1 MTKTITIKNIID
13 EDFVNYKKPSMFIIF
28 PKCTFKCNK
37 DCGRPVCQNYK
48 VLEEP
53 NIEVSINAIVN
64 RYLSNPI
71 TSAIVL
77 GGLEPFDSEEELKEL
92 ICNFRDNVQD
102 PIVIYTG
109 YTEEELFKNK
119 TYKKIISLNNII
131 IKYGRFIPD
140 QDNHYDNILGVKL
153 ASSNQYAKVYNFKE
167 ELL

>member
-1 MTKTITIKNIID
+1 MPNSITIKQLVD

-53 NIEVSINAIVN
+53 NIEISINAIVN
-64 RYLSNPI
+64 RYLSNSI

-92 ICNFRDNVQD
+92 VFNFRDNVQD

-131 IKYGRFIPD
+131 IKYDRFIPD
-140 QDNHYDNILGVKL
+140 QDNHYDDILGVKL
-153 ASSNQYAKVYNFKE
+153 ASSNQYAKAYNFKE
-167 ELL
+167 EE

>member
-53 NIEVSINAIVN
+53 NIEISINAIVN
-64 RYLSNPI
+64 RYLSNSI

-92 ICNFRDNVQD
+92 VFSFRDNVQD

-131 IKYGRFIPD
+131 IKYGRFIPN
-140 QDNHYDNILGVKL
+140 QDNHYDDILGVKL
-153 ASSNQYAKVYNFKE
+153 ASSNQYAKAYNFKE
-167 ELL
+167 EE

>member
-1 MTKTITIKNIID
+1 MIIKQLVD

-53 NIEVSINAIVN
+53 NIEISINAIVN
-64 RYLSNPI
+64 RYLSNSI

-92 ICNFRDNVQD
+92 VFSFRDNVQD

-119 TYKKIISLNNII
+119 TYKKIIFLNNII
-131 IKYGRFIPD
+131 IKYGRFIPN
-140 QDNHYDNILGVKL
+140 QDNHYDDILGVKL
-153 ASSNQYAKVYNFKE
+153 ASSNQYAKAYNFKE
-167 ELL
+167 EE

>member
-1 MTKTITIKNIID
+1 MIIKQLVD

-92 ICNFRDNVQD
+92 VFNFRDNVQD

-140 QDNHYDNILGVKL
+140 QDNHYDDILGVKL
-153 ASSNQYAKVYNFKE
+153 ASSNQYAKAYNFKE
-167 ELL
+167 EL

>member
-1 MTKTITIKNIID
+1 MPNSITIKQLVD

-53 NIEVSINAIVN
+53 NIEVPINAIVN

-92 ICNFRDNVQD
+92 IFNFRDNVQD

-140 QDNHYDNILGVKL
+140 QDNHYDDILGVKL
-153 ASSNQYAKVYNFKE
+153 ASSNQYAKAYNFKE
-167 ELL
+167 EE

>member
-1 MTKTITIKNIID
+1 MIIKQLVD

-37 DCGRPVCQNYK
+37 DCGRTVCQNYK
-48 VLEEP
+48 ILEEP
-53 NIEVSINAIVN
+53 NVEVSIDAIVN
-64 RYLSNPI
+64 RYLSNSI

-77 GGLEPFDSEEELKEL
+77 GGLEPFDSEEELEEL
-92 ICNFRDNVQD
+92 VFNFRDNVQD

-140 QDNHYDNILGVKL
+140 QNNHYDDILGVKL
-153 ASSNQYAKVYNFKE
+153 ASSNQYAKAYNFKE
-167 ELL
+167 EE

>member
-1 MTKTITIKNIID
+1 MIIKQLVD

-53 NIEVSINAIVN
+53 SIEVSIGTIVN
-64 RYLSNPI
+64 RYLNNLI

-92 ICNFRDNVQD
+92 IFSFREKTQD

-109 YTEEELFKNK
+109 YKEEELSKNE
-119 TYKKIISLNNII
+119 TYKEIISLNNII

-140 QDNHYDNILGVKL
+140 QDNHRDNILGVKL
-153 ASSNQYAKVYNFKE
+153 ASSNQYAKAYNFKE

>member
-1 MTKTITIKNIID
+1 MIIKQLVD

-53 NIEVSINAIVN
+53 NVEVSINAIVN
-64 RYLSNPI
+64 RYLSNSI

-92 ICNFRDNVQD
+92 VFSFRDNVQD

-131 IKYGRFIPD
+131 IKYGRFIPN
-140 QDNHYDNILGVKL
+140 QDNHYDDILGVKL
-153 ASSNQYAKVYNFKE
+153 ASSNQYAKAYNFKE
-167 ELL
+167 EE

>member
-1 MTKTITIKNIID
+1 MPNSITIKQLVD

-53 NIEVSINAIVN
+53 NIEISINAIVN
-64 RYLSNPI
+64 RYLSNSI

-92 ICNFRDNVQD
+92 VFNFRDNVQD

-131 IKYGRFIPD
+131 IKYGRFIPG
-140 QDNHYDNILGVKL
+140 QDNHYDDILGVKL
-153 ASSNQYAKVYNFKE
+153 ASSNQYAKAYNFKE
-167 ELL
+167 EE